1 MPTIWSRDRM
11 RLATPGRLYASTTAL
26 KQFAAPNW
34 RQSLTYWGWHVL
46 SRTHRSDP
54 CYDQL
59 GAESLRPFR
68 NFVDWPRL
76 LWGCVHNM
84 CGIFVIIEQQ
94 QDIFT
99 AWHRTH
105 CFWHTNSKDS
115 SCSYFYAG
123 NWDDCELM
131 NERDMMTAQRDAA
144 VCSLH
149 GQGHRTVSFDIFAL
163 KMFAGK
169 SNVMVDYMEKATS
182 KLFTESLYEIIW
194 VGCAQSGFYVPV
206 TYHSLSVMLGNC
218 RHNYVHISKWICT
231 YVRRTY
237 ARTA

>member
-84 CGIFVIIEQQ
+84 CGIFVIIAQQ
-94 QDIFT
+94 QGIFT
-99 AWHRTH
+99 ASHRTH
-105 CFWHTNSKDS
+105 CFWQTNSKDS
-115 SCSYFYAG
+115 SCCSYLFAG
-123 NWDDCELM
+123 NWNDSELI
-131 NERDMMTAQRDAA
+131 NESEIWWQHNETPQYVRHTVKDAGVVRHFVVKSLLERA
-144 VCSLH
+144 MSWLIMWKKRHQSCSLNLFM
-149 GQGHRTVSFDIFAL
+149 RSFESGVRNQACMSLWHIILCPWCLAI
-163 KMFAGK
+163 
-169 SNVMVDYMEKATS
+169 VDTIMYT
-182 KLFTESLYEIIW
+182 
-194 VGCAQSGFYVPV
+194 
-206 TYHSLSVMLGNC
+206 
-218 RHNYVHISKWICT
+218 
-231 YVRRTY
+231 
-237 ARTA
+237 